1 MKSEEFNVELRII
14 SYLCAV
20 FGQMFNVQCS
30 MFNVFDMKKYK
41 IEAVMHIYEMAE
53 LNAEERQLVE
63 AAKQATDGSYA
74 PYSKFRVGAAVRLKD
89 GTIVTGAN
97 QENAAFPSG
106 LCAERTALFAANAQ
120 YPDQPV
126 VALAI
131 AARKGRQ
138 FLSQPIPPCGA
149 CRQVI
154 SGVEDRYGIP
164 IRILLYGTEGV
175 LVSEGISPLLP
186 LRFADD
192 DMH

>member
-1 MKSEEFNVELRII
+1 
-14 SYLCAV
+14 
-20 FGQMFNVQCS
+20 MFKVQSS
-30 MFNVFDMKKYK
+30 MFNVFDMKEYK

-120 YPDQPV
+120 HPDQPV
-126 VALAI
+126 VTLAI

-154 SGVEDRYGIP
+154 SGVEERYGIP

-175 LVSEGISPLLP
+175 LVSESISPLLP

-192 DMH
+192 DMR